1 MAVWGSP
8 LLQVEIAGAPLG
20 DGDRGALSSIRVQ
33 QRLSLPALCELT
45 FVDPTGTVGVERAPG
60 DSLVVRI
67 RNDVLFKGEVTAIEY
82 SYRPFGAREIRIRGY
97 DPSHRLRKRQPV
109 KAHVDISLR
118 DLATDLVTDLGLSVD
133 GAADGPLVRNVVQD
147 DQTDLDLLSEV
158 ADRCGCHW
166 TVRGDVMYL
175 LTLEGTGEP
184 LSLTLGESLLE
195 ASIDVNG
202 DPSCRVVVTE
212 AWDPLQVASHSGQA
226 SAARTGR
233 EVQVE
238 VAPSAFGSDGTRH
251 LAGRVVESVEQAEAL
266 AQAELDR
273 RLAREVVLTGV
284 AEGDPRLT
292 PGQRVGLSGVAA
304 RVAGTYVLTEVTH
317 TVDAERGYLSA
328 ISSEPPQAKLRRGG
342 ARAALGVVTR
352 VNDPDNLGRVRVT
365 LPAYA
370 GLETDWL
377 HVTAPA
383 AGADKGLAML
393 PDVDDHVLVLLAD
406 EDRSRGVVLG
416 GLYGRGGIPD
426 SGVSDGAV
434 RRFTLRTAAGHVIQL
449 DDESRSMK
457 LTDATGNCLEL
468 TPGHLKLH
476 AAVDLVIEAP
486 GRSLLLRAQKID
498 FERQ

>member
-1 MAVWGSP
+1 MSARHHSTQDHIEPERPETASAWP
-8 LLQVEIAGAPLG
+8 WLLAAYP
-20 DGDRGALSSIRVQ
+20 RAAAFP
-33 QRLSLPALCELT
+33 LPASDE
-45 FVDPTGTVGVERAPG
+45 PVG
-60 DSLVVRI
+60 
-67 RNDVLFKGEVTAIEY
+67 
-82 SYRPFGAREIRIRGY
+82 
-97 DPSHRLRKRQPV
+97 RQW
-109 KAHVDISLR
+109 
-118 DLATDLVTDLGLSVD
+118 LADLGLNDGEVSTAHVRFVRVGGATILEDVGSKNGTWIDGHLVPPHEKVPVRD
-133 GAADGPLVRNVVQD
+133 GALIRVGTTLLVHRQMLDGDAEPALPIGSMVGPFGLRRVAAAIETLRRYPPSNVLIEGE
-147 DQTDLDLLSEV
+147 T
-158 ADRCGCHW
+158 
-166 TVRGDVMYL
+166 
-175 LTLEGTGEP
+175 GTGKE
-184 LSLTLGESLLE
+184 L
-195 ASIDVNG
+195 
-202 DPSCRVVVTE
+202 
-212 AWDPLQVASHSGQA
+212 
-226 SAARTGR
+226 AA
-233 EVQVE
+233 
-238 VAPSAFGSDGTRH
+238 
-251 LAGRVVESVEQAEAL
+251 
-266 AQAELDR
+266 
-273 RLAREVVLTGV
+273 
-284 AEGDPRLT
+284 
-292 PGQRVGLSGVAA
+292 
-304 RVAGTYVLTEVTH
+304 
-317 TVDAERGYLSA
+317 
-328 ISSEPPQAKLRRGG
+328 
-342 ARAALGVVTR
+342 
-352 VNDPDNLGRVRVT
+352 